1 MNQRERMLMELQQ
14 LIIYAER
21 NDIPQLLDDLEIQD
35 CYKNALQ
42 KEYSYGRCAQA
53 VTWAWRYIRTY
64 AP

>member
-1 MNQRERMLMELQQ
+1 MNQRERILMELQQ

-21 NDIPQLLDDLEIQD
+21 NNIPQLLENEEIQD
-35 CYKNALQ
+35 CYQNALQ

-53 VTWAWRYIRTY
+53 VQQAWQYVRTY